1 MTSTTRPTEASAPV
15 VETRHGKVRGAVQDG
30 ICVFKGIPY
39 GASTAGVN
47 RFMPPQKPAHWDEVR
62 DCLRWAPI
70 APQGA
75 SAANPSGMGKDF
87 QLYFGNDPDAPRTQS
102 EDCLA
107 LNVFTPG
114 VGRAHKRPVM
124 VWIHGGGF
132 SIGCGSG
139 ARANGLHLAQ
149 KHDVVTVSVGHRL
162 GVLGY
167 CHLGDFDP
175 AFEHSG
181 NVGQLDLIASLQWI
195 RDNIDAFG
203 GDPRQ
208 VMVHGESGGGAKITT
223 LLGMPKASGLFE
235 RAILQS
241 GTANRLPDHAQASQ
255 LAEKLLNE
263 LQVPKDQ
270 LRQLQQL
277 PVERLIAAASKL
289 EMASPGTRGFAPT
302 SGTVDL
308 PIQPI
313 DAVASGSARI
323 PLVIGCTKH
332 EAALFLAGSGT
343 DPRTI
348 NEDLLNTRVR
358 ALFGD
363 KASELLAGYRADH
376 PDYSAADLLICIMTD
391 RMMRSGAIELA
402 QTHAKAGGAPTYM
415 YLFTWE
421 SPLLPA
427 MRAGHGI
434 DGTFYFDN
442 TESVG
447 IAKGNPEAKALATA
461 VSSAWA
467 TFARTGKP
475 AAPGLPEW
483 PQYSLPK
490 RDTMIFAIKSSIE
503 SDPMKADRELF
514 QRLA

>member
-1 MTSTTRPTEASAPV
+1 
-15 VETRHGKVRGAVQDG
+15 
-30 ICVFKGIPY
+30 
-39 GASTAGVN
+39 
-47 RFMPPQKPAHWDEVR
+47 
-62 DCLRWAPI
+62 
-70 APQGA
+70 
-75 SAANPSGMGKDF
+75 
-87 QLYFGNDPDAPRTQS
+87 
-102 EDCLA
+102 
-107 LNVFTPG
+107 
-114 VGRAHKRPVM
+114 
-124 VWIHGGGF
+124 
-132 SIGCGSG
+132 
-139 ARANGLHLAQ
+139 
-149 KHDVVTVSVGHRL
+149 
-162 GVLGY
+162 
-167 CHLGDFDP
+167 
-175 AFEHSG
+175 
-181 NVGQLDLIASLQWI
+181 
-195 RDNIDAFG
+195 
-203 GDPRQ
+203 
-208 VMVHGESGGGAKITT
+208 MVHGESGGGAKITT

-289 EMASPGTRGFAPT
+289 EMASPGARGFSPT

-308 PIQPI
+308 PTNPI
-313 DAVASGSARI
+313 DAVAGGSAAKI
-323 PLVIGCTKH
+323 PLIIGCTKH

-363 KASELLAGYRADH
+363 KASDILAGYRADH
-376 PDYSAADLLICIMTD
+376 PGYSAADLLIRIMTD
-391 RMMRSGAIELA
+391 RTMRSGAIELA

-415 YLFTWE
+415 YMFTWE
-421 SPLLPA
+421 SPLLPY

-442 TESVG
+442 TESVD
-447 IAKGNPEAKALATA
+447 IAKGNLEAKALASA

-475 AAPGLPEW
+475 AAPGLPQW

-490 RDTMIFAIKSSIE
+490 RDTMIFAIKSYVE